1 MTKVEWQN
9 PHIWFFVDV
18 NRMSEAAVGG
28 SGRRRTSGDAAVTKA
43 RAEGV
48 ALLSIGEA
56 PRALA
61 RAEARAAAR

>member
-1 MTKVEWQN
+1 M
-9 PHIWFFVDV
+9 

-61 RAEARAAAR
+61 RAGARAAAR

>member
-1 MTKVEWQN
+1 M
-9 PHIWFFVDV
+9 

-28 SGRRRTSGDAAVTKA
+28 SGRRRTSGDVAVTMA
-43 RAEGV
+43 GAEGAV
-48 ALLSIGEA
+48 VLSIGEA

>member
-1 MTKVEWQN
+1 M
-9 PHIWFFVDV
+9 

-43 RAEGV
+43 RAEGI

-61 RAEARAAAR
+61 RRKPARRPGSDRPFARAGWFGAPP